1 VGYQLGGGLRRWRPT
16 SSTLSLTTTIPS
28 GRLRRMSL
36 SRIGARLVLASAVA
50 TGALAA
56 SSMVAGQA
64 KPSATAL
71 EVAAYR
77 AIGARHPD
85 VAVRNGDHLAE
96 RLIGPAERAILAAG
110 GAEAVVKALDM
121 NTDAAWAGLGN
132 RSVFARG
139 VHIRTRHIDD
149 VLSDSL
155 AAGVEQIVLL
165 GAGLDSRAYRFD
177 ALRRMRVF
185 ELDLPQTQE
194 YKKGRI
200 REIFGAL
207 PGHVTYVPID
217 FTSQDLGD
225 VLDGAGYDAK
235 KKALFIWEGVSMY
248 IPETAVDATLRAV
261 TRKGVSGSRIVFD
274 YFLRSALDSSTSALR
289 DVSKMVAKVGEPFVF
304 GVAGEDAKAFV
315 AARGLR
321 VLSDFGSAELGK
333 RFLPAGIAMPSPSAN
348 RICTAVVP

>member
-1 VGYQLGGGLRRWRPT
+1 
-16 SSTLSLTTTIPS
+16 
-28 GRLRRMSL
+28 MSL
-36 SRIGARLVLASAVA
+36 PATGSRLVVASAIAAA
-50 TGALAA
+50 TLAA
-56 SSMVAGQA
+56 SASVTTQA

-85 VAVRNGDHLAE
+85 AAVRNGDYLAE
-96 RLIGPAERAILAAG
+96 RLLGPAERAILIAS
-110 GAEAVVKALDM
+110 GAEAAIKALDM
-121 NTDAAWAGLGN
+121 NTDAAWASLGN

-139 VHIRTRHIDD
+139 VHVRTRHIDD
-149 VLSDSL
+149 VLVDSL
-155 AAGVEQIVLL
+155 AAGIEQIVLL

-194 YKKGRI
+194 YKKDRV
-200 REIFGAL
+200 REVLGSL
-207 PGHVTYVPID
+207 PSHVSYVPID
-217 FTSQDLGD
+217 FTTADLAA
-225 VLDGAGYDAK
+225 VLDRAGYDAN

-248 IPETAVDATLRAV
+248 IPEAAVDATLRAV
-261 TRKGVSGSRIVFD
+261 TRKGASGTRVVFD
-274 YFLRSALDSSTSALR
+274 YFLRSALDSPSSALR
-289 DVSKMVAKVGEPFVF
+289 DVSKIVAKVGEPFVF

-315 AARGLR
+315 TARGLR

-333 RFLPAGIAMPSPSAN
+333 RHLPAGVEMPSPSAN

>member
-1 VGYQLGGGLRRWRPT
+1 MP
-16 SSTLSLTTTIPS
+16 LS
-28 GRLRRMSL
+28 
-36 SRIGARLVLASAVA
+36 A
-50 TGALAA
+50 TGARFVAA
-56 SSMVAGQA
+56 VAVAAGTLTASARVAPQA
-64 KPSATAL
+64 RPSATAL

-85 VAVRNGDHLAE
+85 AAVRNGDHLAE
-96 RLIGPAERAILAAG
+96 RLLGPAERAILLAG

-121 NTDAAWAGLGN
+121 STDAAWASLGN

-149 VLSDSL
+149 VLGESL
-155 AAGVEQIVLL
+155 AAGIEQIVLL

-194 YKKGRI
+194 YKKSRVRDVLGS
-200 REIFGAL
+200 L
-207 PGHVTYVPID
+207 PDHVSYVPID
-217 FTSQDLGD
+217 FTTQDLAA
-225 VLDGAGYDAK
+225 VLDGAGYDPR

-248 IPETAVDATLRAV
+248 IPEAAVDATLRAV
-261 TRKGVSGSRIVFD
+261 TRKGASGSRIVFD
-274 YFLRSALDSSTSALR
+274 YFLRSALDSPTSPLN
-289 DVSKMVAKVGEPFVF
+289 DVSKIVAKVGEPFVF
-304 GVAGEDAKAFV
+304 GVSGADARAFV
-315 AARGLR
+315 TARGLR

-333 RFLPAGIAMPSPSAN
+333 RYLPAGVAMPSPSAN